1 MQMHVK
7 VLGVLYLVV
16 SGFMLVLALF
26 LLLVMGGAA
35 GIVGAAADSQD
46 AAIAIPIL
54 GIAGAALGMFFVVF
68 ALPGLVTGYGL
79 LYYKPWARI
88 LGIVLS
94 ALSLINIPLGTI
106 VGAYGLWVLLNKD
119 TERLF
124 DDGPVVSSTT
134 V

>member
-1 MQMHVK
+1 MQTHVK

-16 SGFMLVLALF
+16 SGFMLFLALF
-26 LLLVMGGAA
+26 LLLVMGGTA
-35 GIVGAAADSQD
+35 GLVGAAADGPD
-46 AAIAIPIL
+46 AAIAIPVL

-68 ALPGLVTGYGL
+68 ALPGLVAGYGL
-79 LYYKPWARI
+79 LHYKPWARI

-94 ALSLINIPLGTI
+94 ALSLINIPIGTL

-124 DDGPVVSSTT
+124 DGDPAVSSTT

>member
-16 SGFMLVLALF
+16 SGFMLVMALF

-35 GIVGAAADSQD
+35 GIVGAAAESQD

-54 GIAGAALGMFFVVF
+54 GIAGAALAVFFVVF
-68 ALPGLVTGYGL
+68 ALPGLLAGYGL
-79 LYYKPWARI
+79 IYYKPWARI

-124 DDGPVVSSTT
+124 EGGPVVSSTT